1 MDQVL
6 NVNYTHMKPTCKP
19 IAFLLL
25 LAFATL
31 QCSRKYDLVI
41 SGGTLYDGSGGAPFK
56 ADIGIVDGTIRH
68 IGRIRAGNT
77 EVIDAKGLYLSP
89 GFIDMHTHCDGGLR
103 TPGMSA
109 AQNYLTQGVT
119 TVVTGN
125 CGSGTYRVEEYFDL
139 LDSIG
144 IGPNVVHLVGHGT
157 LRGTVMGQEDRAP
170 TKDEMKKMKELLNM
184 AMKQGADG
192 MSTGLFY
199 APGSYAKTGEIIEL
213 VRELKAYNGIYA
225 SHIRDEGSF
234 GVGLLAS
241 VEEAITI
248 GETAGVPVQISH
260 IKALGKPVW
269 GLSGEVTAM
278 IAAARGRGVKV
289 MADQYPY
296 TASNTGLSAA
306 VLPRWVQAGG
316 ATASRLTD
324 PDLLPGI
331 RDEMASNIEKR
342 GGPGSLV
349 IISYAGDS
357 SYNGKSLAEISELQ
371 GTSPVETAIGLILHG
386 GSGVISFNMDESD
399 VLHFMQQD
407 YVMTCSDGH
416 VQALGQGMPH
426 PRNFGAFT
434 RKIRKYVIEDEI
446 ITMEKAI
453 RAATSLPA
461 EMLGLTDRGK
471 IAEGYAADLV
481 IFDPRTIRDRATF
494 TDPHHYSEG
503 IIYLLVNGEPVIE
516 RGTYNGKLAGKT
528 LRMDR

>member
-1 MDQVL
+1 
-6 NVNYTHMKPTCKP
+6 MKRIFKRFT
-19 IAFLLL
+19 LLL
-25 LAFATL
+25 LLTMATL
-31 QCSRKYDLVI
+31 QCSRRYDLVI
-41 SGGTLYDGSGGAPFK
+41 SGGTIYDGSGEAPFK
-56 ADIGIVDGTIRH
+56 ADIGITDGVIRH
-68 IGRIRAGNT
+68 IGRIRTGRT
-77 EVIDAKGLYLSP
+77 EVIDATGLFLSP

-103 TPGMSA
+103 KPGMSA
-109 AQNYLTQGVT
+109 AQNYLMQGVT

-125 CGSGTYRVEEYFDL
+125 CGSGTYRVAEYFDR

-157 LRGTVMGQEDRAP
+157 LRGKVMGQEDRAP
-170 TKDEMKKMKELLNM
+170 AADEMKEMKELLNLG
-184 AMKQGADG
+184 MKQGAAG

-213 VRELKAYNGIYA
+213 VQELKAYRGIYA

-234 GVGLLAS
+234 TTGLIAS
-241 VEEAITI
+241 VEEAIAI
-248 GETAGVPVQISH
+248 GEAAGIPVQISH

-269 GLSGEVTAM
+269 GLSGEVTSM
-278 IAAARGRGVKV
+278 IASARGRGVKV

-316 ATASRLTD
+316 SSAVRLTD
-324 PDLLPGI
+324 PELLPGI
-331 RDEMASNIEKR
+331 REEMAVNIEKR

-349 IISYAGDS
+349 IISYARDS

-371 GTSPVETAIGLILHG
+371 GKPVVETAIDLILNG
-386 GSGVISFNMDESD
+386 GSGVISYNMDESD
-399 VLHFMQQD
+399 VLHFMRQD

-416 VQALGQGMPH
+416 VQPLNEGMPH

-434 RKIRKYVIEDEI
+434 RKIRKYVLEDEI
-446 ITMEKAI
+446 ITMEMAI

-461 EMLGLTDRGK
+461 EMLGLKNRGR
-471 IAEGYAADLV
+471 IAQGCAADLV
-481 IFDPRTIRDRATF
+481 LFDPHTIRDRATF

-516 RGTYNGKLAGKT
+516 RGIYNGKLAGRT
-528 LRMDR
+528 LRMNQ